1 METVRRLPCNWKWIE
16 DGDLIETVEYA
27 PVELMRRAGCRGEV
41 RLCRLVSRGI
51 ASLGNRHGVMTTIA
65 YLTLFLLSP
74 HLRRRCCLLI
84 FGEDREREEVEVRGE
99 KKEEEKV
106 LTAFVVVVVFFD
118 G

>member
-1 METVRRLPCNWKWIE
+1 
-16 DGDLIETVEYA
+16 
-27 PVELMRRAGCRGEV
+27 
-41 RLCRLVSRGI
+41 
-51 ASLGNRHGVMTTIA
+51 MTTIA

-84 FGEDREREEVEVRGE
+84 FGEDREREEVEVRGK

-106 LTAFVVVVVFFD
+106 LTAFVVTVAFFD